1 MTREEKNA
9 RIIELLEQLGFI
21 LPASLPE
28 KRVADQPDDL
38 KASKPSQILCSG

>member
-21 LPASLPE
+21 QPASLLEKPE
-28 KRVADQPDDL
+28 ADQPDDL
-38 KASKPSQILCSG
+38 KALQPFQRLCSG